1 MSQEDLYRQQPLPSL
16 TTVGGDVRERT
27 PVNSERSRRVGCV
40 RVLSV
45 HGLWWPFFT
54 TTTTRFARQRP
65 PFAVSNGL
73 CTTLTYP
80 ATHARAD
87 SNSGKGIYCAS
98 SRVYIARVVLQ
109 CSFHLY
115 PAMFTQ
121 KNKLVVLPWVIFFF
135 KGVFFPGKDVGD

>member
-1 MSQEDLYRQQPLPSL
+1 MSQEDLYRQQALPAL

-45 HGLWWPFFT
+45 HGLRWPFFT
-54 TTTTRFARQRP
+54 TKTTRFARQRP

-87 SNSGKGIYCAS
+87 SNSGKGILCLS
-98 SRVYIARVVLQ
+98 SRVSSYNVHSIYIQL
-109 CSFHLY
+109 CSHKRISSWSCLGF
-115 PAMFTQ
+115 
-121 KNKLVVLPWVIFFF
+121 FFF
-135 KGVFFPGKDVGD
+135 KGCFLSRQRRR